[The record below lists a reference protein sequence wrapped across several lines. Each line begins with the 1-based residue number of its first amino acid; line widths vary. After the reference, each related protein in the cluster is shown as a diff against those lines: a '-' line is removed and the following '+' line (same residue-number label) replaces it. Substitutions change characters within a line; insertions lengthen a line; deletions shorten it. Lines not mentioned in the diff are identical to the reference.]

1 MMRRELARLA
11 VCVALLGAAV
21 YCAPPWQEDR
31 VLGVEVEWPEGGAR
45 PIRALSVAICEAA
58 DASPDPRLLDGAR
71 VVVLATDE
79 ATHSACMADNA
90 AGCWHPDYDD
100 SDGAGTIYVGPS
112 GIGNQLAIGTL
123 RHELGHLA
131 RWRWKHDAD
140 HAHEDVEWWTRFDT
154 SPECR

>member
-1 MMRRELARLA
+1 M
-11 VCVALLGAAV
+11 
-21 YCAPPWQEDR
+21 
-31 VLGVEVEWPEGGAR
+31 LGVEVEWPADGPR

-79 ATHSACMADNA
+79 ATHSACMSDRA

-100 SDGAGTIYVGPS
+100 SDGAGVIYVGPS
-112 GIGNQLAIGTL
+112 GIGTQLATGVV

-131 RWRWKHDAD
+131 RWRWMRDAD
-140 HAHEDVEWWTRFDT
+140 TDHLDADWWSRFD
-154 SPECR
+154 SPQECR